1 MSRYTC
7 VAHNQW
13 YKPEFETLSAE
24 ALLVYQF
31 VRTAPSMT
39 ALGCCIFDP
48 VTISRLI
55 HVGKKVVASAIRALT
70 QEKLLSYDA
79 RYHLFFVHEHFNE
92 NPISNPKVAQGA
104 LNMLPELPPSPVLA
118 EVAQA
123 IHNRPVKDFHE
134 RFVLIE
140 ALQERCGVWSVG
152 KEQAELPLT
161 VDDENGKGF
170 GKGYAKGFPDST
182 GKAIPL
188 SVAVPVAVAVTVPQ
202 EASSNTVPDIGAKG
216 LPPPLAR
223 LSVFAAEV
231 GRYNP
236 DRPLCDAAFSG
247 GMQHLQAAEAALDD
261 LAAATGEWEREVR
274 DRLRRD
280 KEIDLMKKSKC
291 PASNIGKL
299 ARWALADLRKETGG
313 VSDGKL
319 SARAQARLDEARRA
333 AAEAD
338 GA

>member
-1 MSRYTC
+1 MSRYTSI
-7 VAHNQW
+7 AHNQW
-13 YKPEFETLSAE
+13 YKPEFAEMSAE
-24 ALLVYQF
+24 AILTYQF
-31 VRTAPSMT
+31 IRTAPGMT
-39 ALGCCIFDP
+39 ALGCFVFDP

-55 HVGKKVVASAIRALT
+55 HVPQRKVLCSIQTLINNSLI
-70 QEKLLSYDA
+70 KYDA
-79 RYHLFFVHEHFNE
+79 RHHLFFVCEHFSE

-104 LNMLPELPPSPVLA
+104 LNTLPELPPSPVLA

-123 IHNRPVKDFHE
+123 IHDRPVKDFHE

-152 KEQAELPLT
+152 REQAELPLT
-161 VDDENGKGF
+161 VDDDNGKGF

-202 EASSNTVPDIGAKG
+202 EASINTVPDIGAKG

-223 LSVFAAEV
+223 LAVFADEV
-231 GRYNP
+231 RRYNP
-236 DRPLCDAAFSG
+236 DRPLCDPAFSG
-247 GMQHLQAAEAALDD
+247 GMHHLQAAEAALDD

-274 DRLRRD
+274 DKLRRG